1 MRQVAMGGGM
11 SVPILGQGTWR
22 MGEDRARA
30 KDEAAALL
38 AGIDAGMSLIDTAEM
53 YGEGATERFLGDVL
67 AKRRDDIVLVSKA
80 YPRNASRARLPVACD
95 DSLRRLRTDHLDV
108 YLLHWPGSVP
118 IAETVEAM
126 EALVAAGKI
135 RAWGVSNFDVDAMED
150 LVAAGGT
157 SCVTNQVLYNVTRR
171 GPEFDLVPW
180 LAEAS
185 MALMAYSPVEQGRL
199 PRGGALAS
207 VAATRGVTPYQ
218 VALSWAMRDGAIAI
232 PKAASPAHVRDNR
245 AAADLSLSTED
256 LAVLDAAFAPPTR
269 RRALDML

>member
-1 MRQVAMGGGM
+1 MRQVAMGSGL
-11 SVPILGQGTWR
+11 SVPILGQGTWQ

-38 AGIDAGMSLIDTAEM
+38 AGIDAGMNLIDTAEM

-67 AKRRDDIVLVSKA
+67 ARRRAEVVLVSKA

-95 DSLRRLRTDHLDV
+95 NSLRRLRTDHLDV

-118 IAETVEAM
+118 IGETVEAM

-135 RAWGVSNFDVDAMED
+135 RAWGVSNFDVEAMAD

-180 LAEAS
+180 LAGRA

-199 PRGGALAS
+199 PRDGALARI
-207 VAATRGVTPYQ
+207 AAAHGVTPTQ
-218 VALSWAMRDGAIAI
+218 VALAWVIRDGAIAI
-232 PKAASPAHVRDNR
+232 PKAATMAHVRDNR
-245 AAADLSLSTED
+245 AAADLSLSADD
-256 LAVLDAAFAPPTR
+256 LAALDAAFAPPTR
-269 RRALDML
+269 RRSLEML

>member
-1 MRQVAMGGGM
+1 MRQVAMGHGL

-22 MGEDRARA
+22 IGEDRARA

-38 AGIDAGMSLIDTAEM
+38 AGVDAGMTLIDTAEM

-67 AKRRDDIVLVSKA
+67 AHRRDGIVLVSKA
-80 YPRNASRARLPVACD
+80 YPRNASRTRLRSACD
-95 DSLRRLRTDHLDV
+95 NSLKRLRTDHLDV
-108 YLLHWPGSVP
+108 YLLHWPGDVP

-180 LAEAS
+180 LAGRR
-185 MALMAYSPVEQGRL
+185 MALIAYSPVEQGRL
-199 PRGGALAS
+199 PNGGALAR
-207 VAATRGVTPYQ
+207 VAATRGVTPTQ
-218 VALSWAMRDGAIAI
+218 VALAWAMRDGAIAI
-232 PKAASPAHVRDNR
+232 PKAGRMSHVRDNR
-245 AAADLSLSTED
+245 AAADLTLSAED
-256 LAVLDAAFAPPTR
+256 LAALDAAFAPPR
-269 RRALDML
+269 RRQPLEML

>member
-1 MRQVAMGGGM
+1 MRQVAMGHGL

-22 MGEDRARA
+22 MGEDRAQA

-67 AKRRDDIVLVSKA
+67 ATCRDDIVLVSKA
-80 YPRNASRARLPVACD
+80 YPRNASRARLQGACD

-118 IAETVEAM
+118 IGETVEAM
-126 EALVAAGKI
+126 ETLVAAGKI

-150 LVAAGGT
+150 LVAAGGR

-180 LAEAS
+180 LAKAS

-199 PRGGALAS
+199 PHGGALAS
-207 VAATRGVTPYQ
+207 VAATHGVTPYQ
-218 VALSWAMRDGAIAI
+218 VALAWAMRDGAIAI
-232 PKAASPAHVRDNR
+232 PKAASLAHVRDNR
-245 AAADLSLSTED
+245 AAADLSLSVED
-256 LAVLDAAFAPPTR
+256 HAVLDAAFAPPTR
-269 RRALDML
+269 RRPLDML